1 MKSIKEFIN
10 ENNSTVMRQFVDT
23 VNNARRSNEAHE
35 LINVAIQDILEILEK
50 MQKKAKDLNVIKNIF
65 NVRTNDKK
73 ELQKYQYFI
82 STILTYLHDNLEST
96 KVNIKDPWNSFLMYL
111 NFTMTEHMKSA
122 EMGELLASAISDD
135 ILGEDADWDDYKGIF
150 MQALMNLNR
159 LCKMV
164 TGKYWK

>member
-35 LINVAIQDILEILEK
+35 LINVAIRGILEILEK

-122 EMGELLASAISDD
+122 EMGELLASAMSDD
-135 ILGEDADWDDYKGIF
+135 VLGEEGDWEDYKEYF
-150 MQALMNLNR
+150 MAAWMNLNT
-159 LCKMV
+159 LCRIT